1 MLFLGVDGG
10 QTATVA
16 LIADETGCVLGSG
29 EAGPCNH
36 VQGAGGR
43 EKFIAAVRESLEE
56 ACRQAG
62 VAPEFAAACLGFSG
76 GPDDKEALVRE
87 ILSVEKLL
95 VTDDATIALTGAS
108 ALTGAVGRQPGIV
121 TIAGTGSIS
130 CGRNAAGRRARAGG
144 WGYVFGDE
152 GSGFDLVRQA
162 LRAALRF
169 EEGWGPQTAL
179 RVMLLTQTGA
189 RTANELMHRFYT
201 TDFPR
206 SRIAALAPCINDAAA
221 QGDVLAIE
229 LLHAAAGQLAMITAA
244 VRGQL
249 FTAREPVRVSWMG
262 GVFRSER
269 VRERFH
275 TLVELEDGCTAGPA
289 AQRPAVGALM
299 EAFELAGLAV
309 EPTNVPSP
317 MP

>member
-10 QTATVA
+10 QTATLA
-16 LIADETGCVLGSG
+16 LIAGETGRVLGSG
-29 EAGPCNH
+29 VAGPCNH

-43 EKFIAAVRESLEE
+43 EKFIAAIRGSVE
-56 ACRQAG
+56 AACAQAG
-62 VAPEFAAACLGFSG
+62 VAPAFVAACLGFSG
-76 GPDDKEALVRE
+76 GPEDKEALVRE

-95 VTDDATIALTGAS
+95 VTDDAAI

-130 CGRNAAGRRARAGG
+130 YGRDALGKRARAGG
-144 WGYVFGDE
+144 WGYLFGDE
-152 GSGFDLVRQA
+152 GSAFDLVRQA
-162 LRAALRF
+162 LRVALRF
-169 EEGWGPQTAL
+169 EEGWGPRTAL
-179 RVMLLTQTGA
+179 HAMLLEQTGA

-201 TDFPR
+201 SDFPR
-206 SRIAALAPCINDAAA
+206 SRIAALAPCINETAAR
-221 QGDVLAIE
+221 GDVLAIE

-249 FTAREPVRVSWMG
+249 FAAGEPVRVAWMG
-262 GVFRSER
+262 GVFGSVR
-269 VRERFH
+269 VRERFR

-289 AQRPAVGALM
+289 AHSPAVGALM
-299 EAFELAGLAV
+299 EAFQLAGLAV
-309 EPTNVPSP
+309 EPSNVPSA